1 MKPTLTTNDKINLWL
16 ALITLI
22 AGAIILVMACRVL
35 TPHLNYFIWGITAH

>member
-22 AGAIILVMACRVL
+22 AGAIILVAACKVL
-35 TPHLNYFIWGITAH
+35 TPFFNYLIWGIEY

>member
-22 AGAIILVMACRVL
+22 AGAIILVATCRVL
-35 TPHLNYFIWGITAH
+35 TPFFNYLIWGIEY